1 MTGLKH
7 PIQYPIEIEGL
18 TKKYRDN
25 MAVDN
30 VNLKVPAGSVFGF
43 LGPNGAGKTTTIKIL
58 TGLISATSGRAK
70 VFEQAVTTEIS
81 PDLKQSIGYLA
92 QEPVFPPQLTGTEVM
107 AMVAETYRLQGKE
120 WHDRA
125 NGLLQEFDLLP
136 AANRRVGAY
145 SRGMR
150 QRLGIATVLLPAPP
164 LMILDEPASALDPQG
179 RYEVLEMV
187 SRLRGE
193 ATVFFSS
200 HILADVERVCDWV
213 AIIDR
218 GQILKQSRL
227 GDLLDEYTGLHPG
240 YFLRLLD
247 RGTEAA
253 QELTREDWVMVAE
266 VGDDNGVTVRTTAGQ
281 YGLLQE
287 GLVAALVTRGY
298 TVTELRPLKPDLE
311 EIFLALTAKREGVER

>member
-1 MTGLKH
+1 MD
-7 PIQYPIEIEGL
+7 YPIEIEGL
-18 TKKYRDN
+18 TKEYRDN
-25 MAVDN
+25 IAVDN
-30 VNLKVPAGSVFGF
+30 ADLKVPAGSVFGF

-70 VFEQAVTTEIS
+70 LFGEVVTTEIS
-81 PDLKQSIGYLA
+81 PDLKRNVGYLA
-92 QEPVFPPQLTGTEVM
+92 QEPVFPPQLTAMEVM
-107 AMVAETYRLQGKE
+107 AMVAETYGLQGME

-125 NGLLQEFDLLP
+125 EGLLQEFDLLA

-150 QRLGIATVLLPAPP
+150 QRLGMATVLLPAPP

-187 SRLRGE
+187 SRLKGE

-227 GDLLDEYTGLHPG
+227 GNLLDEYTGLHPG
-240 YFLRLLD
+240 YFVRLLD
-247 RGTEAA
+247 RGSEAA
-253 QELTREDWVMVAE
+253 QELTRKDWVVVA
-266 VGDDNGVTVRTTAGQ
+266 VASDDNGVTVRTTAEQ

-287 GLVAALVTRGY
+287 GLVAVLVAKGC

-311 EIFLALTAKREGVER
+311 EIFLALTAKKEGVEQ